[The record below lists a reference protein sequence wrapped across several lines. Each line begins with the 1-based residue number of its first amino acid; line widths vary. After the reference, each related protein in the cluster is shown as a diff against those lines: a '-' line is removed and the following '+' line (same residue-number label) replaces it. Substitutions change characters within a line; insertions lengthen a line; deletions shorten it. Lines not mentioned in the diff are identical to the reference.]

1 MARTTEALLRD
12 LRESRTARVL
22 RCPSAVLLF
31 VQLAGV
37 LLYPL
42 MEDAAGGR
50 TLFNVFGLVVL
61 AAALRVV
68 RRSPR
73 WTWLA
78 LLLALPLVV
87 LLLVNMFAPSP
98 QLTAVTAALEAA
110 FYFYATGSLIAYMQQ
125 DAVATTDELFCVAAT
140 FTLLAWAFAHLYTV
154 CEVLA
159 PGSFSA
165 QFGARETRTWLELL
179 FLSFTTLTA
188 VGLSD
193 IVPVRPMA
201 RALVMLEQLAG
212 LMYIALVVARL
223 IGLTIYGGRIQTE
236 GDKKTRAQ
244 KTRETQ
250 VED

>member
-1 MARTTEALLRD
+1 MNLRT
-12 LRESRTARVL
+12 SRTPYFL
-22 RCPSAVLLF
+22 RYPSAVLLF
-31 VQLAGV
+31 VQLVGV
-37 LLYPL
+37 VLYPM
-42 MEDAAGGR
+42 MEDTTGGR

-68 RRSPR
+68 RRSP
-73 WTWLA
+73 WFTGVA
-78 LLLALPLVV
+78 LVIALPVVV
-87 LLLVNMFAPSP
+87 LLLVNMFAPSFHIT
-98 QLTAVTAALEAA
+98 LASAALEAA
-110 FYFYATGSLIAYMQQ
+110 FYFYASGSLIAYMHQ
-125 DAVATTDELFCVAAT
+125 DTVATTDELFCVAAT

-154 CEVLA
+154 CEALA

-179 FLSFTTLTA
+179 FLSFTTLTS

-193 IVPVRPMA
+193 IVPARPMA

-223 IGLTIYGGRIQTE
+223 IGLTIHGGRLQTE
-236 GDKKTRAQ
+236 TDKMRSDAEKSGRHS
-244 KTRETQ
+244 